1 MLDRFYFNNRY
12 CFTDMNVLV
21 SKSIEFPLSNEEV
34 EEIPVEGKSGNL
46 TRKKGTFKDKIIPLE
61 ISILATNEGIWGL
74 AENVE
79 EWLTNIEDNR
89 LIFSDRK
96 DKAYRVKRVEL
107 GNILNELTVQGS
119 TKINFICEPFLTYSN
134 ENPINI
140 TNYTNIRYEGNI
152 KSEPLLELWGS
163 GNISLTIN
171 NDVFTIKNVNGYV
184 KIDTRVGK
192 CVDSQGNELENSGGF
207 PTLIKGN
214 NSIVKTGNITKI
226 LLTPRTSFR
235 N

>member
-34 EEIPVEGKSGNL
+34 EEIPVEGRSGNL
-46 TRKKGTFKDKIIPLE
+46 TRKKGTFKDKLISLE

-96 DKAYRVKRVEL
+96 DKAYRVKRVEI

-119 TKINFICEPFLTYSN
+119 TKFNFICEPFLTYTN
-134 ENPINI
+134 EKQVNI

-171 NDVFTIKNVNGYV
+171 NDVFTVKNVNGYV

-192 CVDSQGNELENSGGF
+192 CVDSQGNELENDGGF
-207 PTLIKGN
+207 PTLLKGN
-214 NSIVKTGNITKI
+214 NSISKTGNITKI